1 MTLLNLPEQI
11 ERFGSLCDY
20 WEGTREQYIHLI
32 KRQLTNM
39 QRTYTFMSSKL
50 TEIHQSNVLD
60 WIMHNLDPPQPVSSN
75 PRNGLFHTYSSIE
88 IIINHFMSGKII
100 SGYHHPQ
107 YPKHMIVAYWQADKM
122 LGLVALQA
130 DIGVDEQY
138 ESGMYFCRFSEAV
151 ALATSSP
158 RHYINEN
165 MTVGAIMLPLT
176 KTNEQFLMQ
185 YSVIYSD
192 WDVLR
197 SNGDKGLPQISYD
210 LF

>member
-1 MTLLNLPEQI
+1 
-11 ERFGSLCDY
+11 
-20 WEGTREQYIHLI
+20 
-32 KRQLTNM
+32 
-39 QRTYTFMSSKL
+39 
-50 TEIHQSNVLD
+50 
-60 WIMHNLDPPQPVSSN
+60 
-75 PRNGLFHTYSSIE
+75 
-88 IIINHFMSGKII
+88 
-100 SGYHHPQ
+100 
-107 YPKHMIVAYWQADKM
+107 M

-130 DIGVDEQY
+130 YIGVDEQY

-151 ALATSSP
+151 AFATSSP

-176 KTNEQFLMQ
+176 KANEQFQMQ

-192 WDVLR
+192 WDILK

>member
-1 MTLLNLPEQI
+1 
-11 ERFGSLCDY
+11 
-20 WEGTREQYIHLI
+20 
-32 KRQLTNM
+32 
-39 QRTYTFMSSKL
+39 
-50 TEIHQSNVLD
+50 
-60 WIMHNLDPPQPVSSN
+60 MHNLDPPEPVSSN

-88 IIINHFMSGKII
+88 IIVNHFMSGKII
-100 SGYHHPQ
+100 SGYHHPK
-107 YPKHMIVAYWQADKM
+107 YPKHVIVAYWQADKM

-130 DIGVDEQY
+130 DIGVIEQY
-138 ESGMYFCRFSEAV
+138 ESGMYFCRFSVAV

-165 MTVGAIMLPLT
+165 MTIGAIMLPLT
-176 KTNEQFLMQ
+176 RTNEHFHMQ

-210 LF
+210 VV